1 MIQTGRS
8 ETALGGCRNRVID
21 EDHEETGSRAATLAE
36 AFSNLKAESR
46 ARSVPRRESRS
57 SAHMSRQKAPDP
69 LPGVQGDRWMTRGEG
84 KKKKRLEKSLAADD
98 TRDSV
103 SHL

>member
-1 MIQTGRS
+1 MT
-8 ETALGGCRNRVID
+8 D
-21 EDHEETGSRAATLAE
+21 EDNVETGSRAATLAE

-46 ARSVPRRESRS
+46 ARSVPQRESRS

-69 LPGVQGDRWMTRGEG
+69 LPGVQGDRWMTRGE
-84 KKKKRLEKSLAADD
+84 KKKRKKRLEKSLAAED

-103 SHL
+103 PHL